1 MKKNNDT
8 VALNIVYVEEITKK
22 ISDVYKSKYNN
33 KHKKQV
39 ILLMIGDGIKYHY
52 LAVTNLSG
60 LLQGNSANNR
70 GDFYC
75 LNCFNSYTT
84 ENKLKEHEETCNKH
98 DSCRTK
104 MPEQVTLK

>member
-1 MKKNNDT
+1 
-8 VALNIVYVEEITKK
+8 
-22 ISDVYKSKYNN
+22 
-33 KHKKQV
+33 
-39 ILLMIGDGIKYHY
+39 MIGDGIKYHY

-60 LLQGNSANNR
+60 LLKGISSNHKE
-70 GDFYC
+70 DFYC

-104 MPEQVTLK
+104 MPEQVTLKQNVY